1 MEFSTVVT
9 LGDVVTLLG
18 LLGGVFLFAL
28 RYERRLTAVEV
39 SLEVHMKNVER
50 ELGVFLELVKTMVDG
65 KH

>member
-28 RYERRLTAVEV
+28 RYERRLTGVEV
-39 SLEVHMKNVER
+39 ALEVHMKNMER
-50 ELGVFLELVKTMVDG
+50 KLGVFLELVKTLLG
-65 KH
+65 EKK